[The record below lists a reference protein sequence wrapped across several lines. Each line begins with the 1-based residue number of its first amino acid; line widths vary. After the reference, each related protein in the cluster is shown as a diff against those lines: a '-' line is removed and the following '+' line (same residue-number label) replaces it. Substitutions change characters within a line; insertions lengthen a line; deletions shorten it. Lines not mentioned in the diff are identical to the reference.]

1 MRTAFYLYPLRG
13 LRKPCFGKES
23 RVRAKQLLAVPAL
36 ATAILSGCGSS
47 ARLSHSLATR
57 LAAQSDQI
65 AAYLDAGDTCGAA
78 RQTSR
83 LSREVAVSVQG
94 SLRAELR
101 ARVAALAGSI
111 GPCIAPPP
119 PPPPASHDKHPKD
132 HGHDKQHK
140 EKD

>member
-1 MRTAFYLYPLRG
+1 
-13 LRKPCFGKES
+13 
-23 RVRAKQLLAVPAL
+23 VRAKQLLAVPAL
-36 ATAILSGCGSS
+36 ATAILTGCGSS

-78 RQTSR
+78 RETSR
-83 LSREVAVSVQG
+83 LSREVTVSVQG

-101 ARVAALAGSI
+101 ARVAALAASI
-111 GPCIAPPP
+111 VGPCTPPP
-119 PPPPASHDKHPKD
+119 PPPPASPGEQPKD
-132 HGHDKQHK
+132 HGHGKQHK

>member
-1 MRTAFYLYPLRG
+1 MRTALYLYPLRG
-13 LRKPCFGKES
+13 LRKPRLGKVS
-23 RVRAKQLLAVPAL
+23 RVRAKQLLAVPTL
-36 ATAILSGCGSS
+36 ATAILTGCGSS

-65 AAYLDAGDTCGAA
+65 AASLGAGDTCAAA

-94 SLRAELR
+94 PLRAELR

-111 GPCIAPPP
+111 GPCIPP
-119 PPPPASHDKHPKD
+119 PPPPANPDEHHKD
-132 HGHDKQHK
+132 HGHGKQQK

>member
-1 MRTAFYLYPLRG
+1 

-101 ARVAALAGSI
+101 ARVAALARGI
-111 GPCIAPPP
+111 GPCVPPP
-119 PPPPASHDKHPKD
+119 PTATHDGQGDHQD
-132 HGHDKQHK
+132 QHGHGKHNK

>member
-1 MRTAFYLYPLRG
+1 MRTALCLYPLHG
-13 LRKPCFGKES
+13 LRKPCFGKEI

-36 ATAILSGCGSS
+36 ATAILTGCGSS

-78 RQTSR
+78 RQASR

-101 ARVAALAGSI
+101 ARVAALARSI
-111 GPCIAPPP
+111 GPCIPPP
-119 PPPPASHDKHPKD
+119 QPPPANPDEHHKNHGQGKH
-132 HGHDKQHK
+132 QK

>member
-1 MRTAFYLYPLRG
+1 M
-13 LRKPCFGKES
+13 
-23 RVRAKQLLAVPAL
+23 RAKQLLAVPAF
-36 ATAILSGCGSS
+36 ATAILTGCGSS

-65 AAYLDAGDTCGAA
+65 AAYLDAGDACGAA

-111 GPCIAPPP
+111 GPCIPPP
-119 PPPPASHDKHPKD
+119 PSPANPDEDHKN
-132 HGHDKQHK
+132 HGHGEHQK